1 MKKIPLLAAAVLV
14 VAVQAD
20 TIDFSSYTIV
30 ISRLETGPVEPSAP
44 TGMNASI
51 IQALSAASYD
61 RDWSVAEWLAAHAQT
76 RRKLER
82 LSLQSRRTDS
92 RFLSDGTMTVERE
105 YELLGP
111 ALRLLLPAAG
121 EGELLGRKACP
132 CCGQPWPEN
141 HEPAPGVRPVPY
153 DDGSDDIYTGILID
167 GRGLGFRPAIFPRV
181 VTPDD
186 REVIG
191 PSFHDPGQLAEQ
203 GAVAYFKD
211 RSSAFLS
218 ERIGTNPLIIRA
230 QGITGRNSCDLI
242 ISAHDASRIHSSR
255 HLLKLIADCRVGF
268 IVE

>member
-1 MKKIPLLAAAVLV
+1 MNRIPLLAAAVLV

-20 TIDFSSYTIV
+20 TLDFSSYTIV
-30 ISRLETGPVEPSAP
+30 ISRLETGPLEASAP
-44 TGMNASI
+44 ADMSNRTI
-51 IQALSAASYD
+51 RALSAVNYD
-61 RDWSVAEWLAAHAQT
+61 RDWSVAEWLAAHAQA

-82 LSLQSRRTDS
+82 LSLPSRRTDS
-92 RFLSDGTMTVERE
+92 RFLSDGTMTVDHE

-111 ALRLLLPAAG
+111 ALRLLLPTTG
-121 EGELLGRKACP
+121 DGELLGRKACP

-141 HEPAPGVRPVPY
+141 REPPPGVRPVPY
-153 DDGSDDIYTGILID
+153 DDGSADIYTGILLD
-167 GRGLGFRPAIFPRV
+167 GRGLRFRPALFPRV

-186 REVIG
+186 KEVIG
-191 PSFHDPGQLAEQ
+191 PAFTDPGPLADQ
-203 GAVAYFKD
+203 GAVAYFRD

-230 QGITGRNSCDLI
+230 QGVAGSNSCDFV
-242 ISAHDASRIHSSR
+242 ISAHDASRLHSSR